1 MKKLAVAALSA
12 ACIISAAAFA
22 GCNSGEAAVNYKLS
36 EDGTHYIV
44 SGVTGNLRALTEY
57 DVPSTYCEE
66 EGGQALPVTE
76 IGDDAF
82 MNCTRLAKVTIPD
95 TVTRIGARA
104 FVRCAFTS
112 FTIPESVTVIE
123 SKAFF
128 DCGYLEEIT
137 IPHSVKSLGEMAFYS
152 CTSLKS
158 AYVKAEIETLEPYT
172 FYNSVYGQGQNVF
185 YSTSLTKVYL
195 PASLKKIHITALQ
208 GNLITDIYFAGTEE
222 QWDELYFYEMVAK
235 KVDGKE
241 TDEKEE
247 KRFDKKDVV
256 GTTEIHKNSEF

>member
-12 ACIISAAAFA
+12 ACIISAVAFA
-22 GCNSGEAAVNYKLS
+22 GCDSGEATVDYKLS

-44 SGVTGNLRALTEY
+44 SGVSGNQRALTEY

-82 MNCTRLAKVTIPD
+82 MNCTRLKKVTVPD
-95 TVTRIGARA
+95 TVTRIGSRA
-104 FVRCAFTS
+104 FVRCAFTL

-123 SKAFF
+123 SRAFF
-128 DCGYLEEIT
+128 DCSYLKEIT
-137 IPHSVKSLGEMAFYS
+137 IPKSVKSLGEMSFYC
-152 CTSLKS
+152 CTSLEK
-158 AYVKAEIETLEPYT
+158 AYVKAEIETLEAYT
-172 FYNSVYGQGQNVF
+172 FYNSVHAQGQNVF
-185 YSTSLTKVYL
+185 YNTSLTKVYL
-195 PASLKKIHITALQ
+195 PATLKRIDITALQ
-208 GNLITDIYFAGTEE
+208 GNIITDIYFAGNDD
-222 QWDELYFYEMVAK
+222 QWNDLYFYKMVPK
-235 KVDGKE
+235 VVDGKE

>member
-1 MKKLAVAALSA
+1 MKKFAIAALSA
-12 ACIISAAAFA
+12 ACLISAVVFG
-22 GCNSGEAAVNYKLS
+22 GCDSGEATVNYKLS

-44 SGVTGNLRALTEY
+44 SGVTGNTRALTGY

-82 MNCTRLAKVTIPD
+82 MNCARLAKVTIPD

-104 FVRCAFTS
+104 FARCAFTS

-128 DCGYLEEIT
+128 DCGYLTEIT
-137 IPHSVKSLGEMAFYS
+137 IPQSVKSLGEMAFYS
-152 CTSLKS
+152 CSSLEK

-195 PASLKKIHITALQ
+195 PASLKRIHITALQ
-208 GNLITDIYFAGTEE
+208 GNLITDIYFAGSEE
-222 QWDELYFYEMVAK
+222 QWNELYFYEMAT
-235 KVDGKE
+235 KVVNGKE

-247 KRFDKKDVV
+247 KKYDKKDVV